1 MPARGGHRAP
11 PCAPGEG
18 GRHPRCPG
26 APLARDGG
34 AASARLV
41 RAVALGGGGAGGGP
55 RPRVPSCPR
64 GPRGRG
70 LSPQISS
77 KRSSSFKRAIANG
90 QRALP
95 RDVLLDETGLGI
107 YKRFVRYVAYEI
119 LPCEMDR
126 RWYFYQHRTC
136 PPPVFM
142 AAVTL
147 TQVRGTGGRGLETP
161 AGTTRPGLGRV
172 GWAGCEL
179 LVHTVGLRADRKGCV
194 TLDVTSLC
202 PRGWLRPGA
211 VGLGDPSRDVLVLTE
226 GLRYGVK
233 GWVPPVV
240 MSWCSWWG

>member
-1 MPARGGHRAP
+1 MTPGRASRAAPAAP
-11 PCAPGEG
+11 A
-18 GRHPRCPG
+18 
-26 APLARDGG
+26 G
-34 AASARLV
+34 AA
-41 RAVALGGGGAGGGP
+41 
-55 RPRVPSCPR
+55 
-64 GPRGRG
+64 

-147 TQVRGTGGRGLETP
+147 TQVRARAAPGLSLLETLAGIRVGVDRLGEPGCGLLLHTGGSELIGGMCDLGWDIFVSVWGTQSRGSG
-161 AGTTRPGLGRV
+161 AG
-172 GWAGCEL
+172 
-179 LVHTVGLRADRKGCV
+179 
-194 TLDVTSLC
+194 
-202 PRGWLRPGA
+202 
-211 VGLGDPSRDVLVLTE
+211 
-226 GLRYGVK
+226 
-233 GWVPPVV
+233 
-240 MSWCSWWG
+240 